1 MDFQEYIP
9 FWKQLTPQQQQT
21 LQCSLLKKTVLKGTT
36 VHSGFEDCAGLLL
49 PISGQLRVYISSEE
63 GKEITLYRLFE
74 RDMCLFSASC
84 MLKNILFDVIIQAEQ
99 DTTLLHIPVEI
110 YKQLMEESLA
120 VSHYTNELMAYRF
133 SDVMWLI
140 DQILNKKLDTRLAA
154 FLIEESRLIHSNN
167 ISVTHEQI
175 AHHLGTAREV
185 VTRML
190 KYFQTEGLVL
200 LTRGNIQLVD
210 AKRLKK
216 LAFVSLK

>member
-1 MDFQEYIP
+1 
-9 FWKQLTPQQQQT
+9 
-21 LQCSLLKKTVLKGTT
+21 
-36 VHSGFEDCAGLLL
+36 
-49 PISGQLRVYISSEE
+49 
-63 GKEITLYRLFE
+63 
-74 RDMCLFSASC
+74 
-84 MLKNILFDVIIQAEQ
+84 
-99 DTTLLHIPVEI
+99 
-110 YKQLMEESLA
+110 MEESLA